1 MEFLYLINCSN
12 GNSGIRGQSQTV
24 FVCLGV
30 ERTHVLDL
38 LEVDVAEHQLLVA
51 AVDDGG
57 PVTAGEHVTHGSR
70 PELPQN
76 CGLSTKNYLELY
88 KFKVNLYKLM
98 IICFTFFLS
107 VKLPL
112 ALTTK

>member
-1 MEFLYLINCSN
+1 M
-12 GNSGIRGQSQTV
+12 
-24 FVCLGV
+24 
-30 ERTHVLDL
+30 LDL

-76 CGLSTKNYLELY
+76 CGLSAEDYLKLN
-88 KFKVNLYKLM
+88 KLKDNLCKLM